1 MSMPYGLY
9 VIVSTFTRVILF
21 CSIPFK
27 FKSFHLIGSSD
38 NGTIDFSMGG
48 LYKVPFKYQ
57 IQLKVNFKKNF
68 KENLKYRM
76 EEKREK
82 FKVRL
87 VILRHIIQNDFFL
100 GSDF

>member
-1 MSMPYGLY
+1 MTMPYGLC
-9 VIVSTFTRVILF
+9 VIVLSFTRVILF

-48 LYKVPFKYQ
+48 LYKVPFKYHG
-57 IQLKVNFKKNF
+57 IQLKVNFK
-68 KENLKYRM
+68 EDLKYRM
-76 EEKREK
+76 KKREK

-87 VILRHIIQNDFFL
+87 VLLRQIIQNDFL